1 MKTNKIPSLKN
12 LTGDNPTSSRNDK
25 KSILARGCDSYLSLN
40 ASKVIPPLIGNP
52 EYVPV
57 TNDIDFLEKL
67 KSRKWSIVY
76 FAPGA
81 CRYSNAKLS
90 IPGSNS
96 KTQGWTLTEYKNV
109 VIELQGDGVKIVET
123 PYESES
129 IDFLSRALDSARE
142 TK

>member
-1 MKTNKIPSLKN
+1 MKTFKIPSLKN
-12 LTGDNPTSSRNDK
+12 ITGDKPTSDRNAK
-25 KSILARGCDSYLSLN
+25 KSILARGCDPYLSLK
-40 ASKVIPPLIGNP
+40 ASKAIPPLIGNP

-67 KSRKWSIVY
+67 KSRQWSVVY

-81 CRYSNAKLS
+81 CRYSEAKLP

-96 KTQGWTLTEYKNV
+96 STLGWTLAEYKDL
-109 VIELQGDGVKIVET
+109 IMELQGNDVKMVET

-129 IDFLSRALDSARE
+129 INFLARALETARE